1 MSYKL
6 FITDLL
12 AVYFGFLSGYFLR
25 IQSGLFSTSDIPFSL
40 YYHLILLSLILALF
54 VFLNSDIYRE
64 RRGYFKPEEFFSV
77 TKSYVLVFTI
87 LMALTYLTK
96 GFIFSRLII
105 LFAFAFSIF
114 YSSLFRYS
122 YRRIFKLRK
131 KRVMIF
137 GKDIMGERILKK
149 IQQNPELN
157 YTFVGFLHTLKEL
170 DKHKNSI
177 DILFITKKIHAD
189 LQSLLEHYEHI
200 EFKFVSDFMNIL
212 MEPVN
217 FDDFSDIPLIEI
229 KRRQAHSLYYGVF
242 KRAFDFLM
250 ALFLLIVLSPIFVLI
265 ILLIRVTSKGPAIIR
280 QQRLGY
286 KEHSFIFYKFRTMY
300 LDCVSNGV
308 LENDVDYLFKR
319 KHDPR
324 VTIIGRCLRRFCL
337 DELPQLYNVLK
348 GDMGL
353 VGPRPHFAEEMRN
366 LQGFQRKRFEV
377 RPGMTGL
384 WQISGRHDLSFER
397 TMLLDIYYVKHI
409 SFLLDLN
416 ILLRTVPSI
425 LFSRGYW

>member
-12 AVYFGFLSGYFLR
+12 AIYLGFLSGYALR
-25 IQSGLFSTSDIPFSL
+25 IQSGLFSASDIPFSL
-40 YYHLILLSLILALF
+40 YYHLLFLSLILSLF
-54 VFLNSDIYRE
+54 VFLNSGLYKE
-64 RRGYFKPEEFFSV
+64 RRGYLKPEEFFFV
-77 TKSYVLVFTI
+77 IKSYVIVFTL

-96 GFIFSRLII
+96 GFLFSRLII
-105 LFAFAFSIF
+105 LFAFALSIF
-114 YSSLFRYS
+114 YSSLFRYC
-122 YRRIFKLRK
+122 YRRIFRLPK

-137 GKDIMGERILKK
+137 GKDIIGERILKK

-157 YTFVGFLHTLKEL
+157 YTFVGFLHSLKDL
-170 DKHKNSI
+170 DKHKDSM
-177 DILFITKKIHAD
+177 DVLYITKKIHAD

-217 FDDFSDIPLIEI
+217 FDEFSDIPLIEI
-229 KRRQAHSLYYGVF
+229 KRKQIHSFYMIF
-242 KRAFDFLM
+242 KRVFDFLV
-250 ALFLLIVLSPIFVLI
+250 ALFLLIFLSPLLLLI
-265 ILLIRVTSKGPAIIR
+265 ILLIRTTSQGSALIR

-286 KEHSFIFYKFRTMY
+286 RECLFTFYKFRTMY
-300 LDCVSNGV
+300 RDRVSNGV

-319 KHDPR
+319 KLDPR
-324 VTIIGRCLRRFCL
+324 VTPIGRFLRRFCL

-348 GDMGL
+348 GDMSL
-353 VGPRPHFAEEMRN
+353 VGPRPHFVEEMRV
-366 LQGFQRKRFEV
+366 LQGFQRKRFAV

-397 TMLLDIYYVKHI
+397 TMLLDVYYVKHI

-416 ILLRTVPSI
+416 ILLRTAPSI